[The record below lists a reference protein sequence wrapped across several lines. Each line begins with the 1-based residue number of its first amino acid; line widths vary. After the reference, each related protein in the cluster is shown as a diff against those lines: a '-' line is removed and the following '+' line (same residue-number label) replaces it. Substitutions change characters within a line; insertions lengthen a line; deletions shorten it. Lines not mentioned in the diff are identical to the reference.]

1 MSFPAMTPF
10 EVISLGDIS
19 ISLARGHYQFA
30 STALPLDRTKSD
42 RDLTLGRSPQG
53 GGGVLQD
60 EVERGGTA
68 AGHLGDSHQQF

>member
-30 STALPLDRTKSD
+30 STRLDVGLRCWARLDDRHTSAAKARDAPL
-42 RDLTLGRSPQG
+42 LG
-53 GGGVLQD
+53 GGQADRLEDGV
-60 EVERGGTA
+60 A
-68 AGHLGDSHQQF
+68 APKAA

>member
-30 STALPLDRTKSD
+30 STLERPTEAMIATMSPFPLGLRIY
-42 RDLTLGRSPQG
+42 
-53 GGGVLQD
+53 
-60 EVERGGTA
+60 
-68 AGHLGDSHQQF
+68 